1 MQRIA
6 FSRII
11 FFFCEMKR
19 KIMLLQNF
27 GFLQFYSQSKGLP
40 RNLHLSKIK
49 ILYSI
54 IAYDVYYNIMVLHY
68 YFIRLLLFKKEVN
81 IAQERSNFVE
91 SFAVHFDFI
100 KIDSTVINYR
110 FHGLLQSSNKI

>member
-11 FFFCEMKR
+11 FLFCETKDNVIAKFR
-19 KIMLLQNF
+19 IFTILF
-27 GFLQFYSQSKGLP
+27 TSKGLP

-54 IAYDVYYNIMVLHY
+54 IAYDVQYYDIT
-68 YFIRLLLFKKEVN
+68 LLLFKKEVN
-81 IAQERSNFVE
+81 IA
-91 SFAVHFDFI
+91 
-100 KIDSTVINYR
+100 
-110 FHGLLQSSNKI
+110 